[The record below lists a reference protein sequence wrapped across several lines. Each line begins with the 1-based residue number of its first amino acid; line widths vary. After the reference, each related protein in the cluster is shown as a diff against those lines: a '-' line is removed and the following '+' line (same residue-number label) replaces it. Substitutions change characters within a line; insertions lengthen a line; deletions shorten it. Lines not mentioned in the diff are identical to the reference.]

1 MGITED
7 YFKHTK
13 EGKKN
18 YGERT
23 MIFMQVGSFFECYA
37 VEEKD
42 GSYTGSNIRELAES
56 NDLTIA
62 RKNSFIEN
70 GKQIVMAG
78 FGLLQLEKHVKKLQ
92 EIGYTILVYTQDV
105 QSKNTSRSLSCIFSP
120 GTYFSNDTQ
129 ELSNNTTCIW
139 IHYSKANKITTE
151 QICVGLANLDIYTGK
166 TSIYEFTNEFLHN
179 PCTYD
184 ELEKYIAIYKPNEC
198 IIISNLDESYIDSI
212 IKFTNINSTK
222 IHKISLKSKTQNN
235 KDN

>member
-70 GKQIVMAG
+70 GKQV
-78 FGLLQLEKHVKKLQ
+78 LLCYAQIDEFCM
-92 EIGYTILVYTQDV
+92 
-105 QSKNTSRSLSCIFSP
+105 KN
-120 GTYFSNDTQ
+120 
-129 ELSNNTTCIW
+129 
-139 IHYSKANKITTE
+139 
-151 QICVGLANLDIYTGK
+151 
-166 TSIYEFTNEFLHN
+166 
-179 PCTYD
+179 
-184 ELEKYIAIYKPNEC
+184 
-198 IIISNLDESYIDSI
+198 ESYY
-212 IKFTNINSTK
+212 KC
-222 IHKISLKSKTQNN
+222 NN
-235 KDN
+235 